1 MKISNSARIT
11 LRAAILTGLASHL
24 FALTNV
30 LQNHDNIAVLNGYGA
45 GVTSGR
51 WFLNILG
58 DFIGRVW
65 GNYNLPF
72 FNGLLCILLLSVSA
86 AVIIERFHITDLRL
100 CAAWGGGIFSVSFRN
115 QYAFLQV
122 CRPVLRIS
130 GTFDRPVCLVHRARE
145 IRIFNGIRFVRLR
158 DGNLSG
164 LCSADGVPVHFAADP
179 EDFRGRFTDPSDR

>member
-100 CAAWGGGIFSVSFRN
+100 CAAWG
-115 QYAFLQV
+115 
-122 CRPVLRIS
+122 
-130 GTFDRPVCLVHRARE
+130 
-145 IRIFNGIRFVRLR
+145 RLSE
-158 DGNLSG
+158 N
-164 LCSADGVPVHFAADP
+164 
-179 EDFRGRFTDPSDR
+179 SDSYRMKKG